1 MNNWSYSLIEFEA
14 GLTYNGQLFE
24 SSFAS
29 ASLRLGLYKCYRQVI
44 LYALVKLGLMWGK
57 RELMPTQ
64 EHFISNLIRQKLFSA
79 IDGLDAP
86 ETNAKKFLLFLP
98 EREKTMR

>member
-1 MNNWSYSLIEFEA
+1 
-14 GLTYNGQLFE
+14 
-24 SSFAS
+24 
-29 ASLRLGLYKCYRQVI
+29 
-44 LYALVKLGLMWGK
+44 MWGK

-86 ETNAKKFLLFLP
+86 EANAKKFLLFLP